1 GKNNAQREVG
11 RLFSPRPISAPTGTE
26 RRFCPKAER
35 IHRISLG
42 MARLHPRK
50 RHQEMF
56 DRLLLACLE
65 KEETPFCALT

>member
-42 MARLHPRK
+42 MARLHPFLTPK
-50 RHQEMF
+50 QTTEA
-56 DRLLLACLE
+56 DRAI
-65 KEETPFCALT
+65 